1 MIATSPSQTSLP
13 SLKTP
18 PLSITTPI
26 PTMAG
31 DDTSKRRPS
40 RRDRDREKPRG
51 RDRSSSRDS
60 GDPRGSRDSGDVI
73 PYPDDDDRRPPPPPP
88 QRSSTY
94 NGVDRQHR
102 RRNRSYSS
110 SGSETDVDSRDRR
123 SRASEKSRRRRS
135 VSSERTTRP
144 RSRTRRGGDTRRR
157 SASRS
162 GDRPLTEEE
171 MKSRRKKAIQAA
183 VMAGALE
190 VMRQSR
196 RPGEWMGQKG
206 VRVATAAISAGLIDA
221 GLDKNPGIAGGTMG
235 RLMTSTLG
243 GMVVDKIANGGST
256 GRKR

>member
-1 MIATSPSQTSLP
+1 
-13 SLKTP
+13 
-18 PLSITTPI
+18 
-26 PTMAG
+26 
-31 DDTSKRRPS
+31 
-40 RRDRDREKPRG
+40 
-51 RDRSSSRDS
+51 
-60 GDPRGSRDSGDVI
+60 
-73 PYPDDDDRRPPPPPP
+73 
-88 QRSSTY
+88 
-94 NGVDRQHR
+94 
-102 RRNRSYSS
+102 
-110 SGSETDVDSRDRR
+110 
-123 SRASEKSRRRRS
+123 
-135 VSSERTTRP
+135 
-144 RSRTRRGGDTRRR
+144 
-157 SASRS
+157 
-162 GDRPLTEEE
+162 